1 MKICKKLSKNPKV
14 LSETCRLNIMCSLN
28 KKGER
33 MIKTKKQFLNES
45 NKVNC
50 HPEERSELRI
60 LPVIDD
66 SQERWS
72 DSEHTRIPRRTLQ
85 NDK

>member
-14 LSETCRLNIMCSLN
+14 LPETCRLNIMCSLN

-33 MIKTKKQFLNES
+33 MIKNKKQFLNES

-50 HPEERSELRI
+50 H
-60 LPVIDD
+60 
-66 SQERWS
+66 
-72 DSEHTRIPRRTLQ
+72 
-85 NDK
+85 